1 MRSKSSKFAPKVYK
15 DFLFGYDSN
24 SRAYHVFNMTTGC
37 VETTCDVVFDEIND
51 SQKEQIDIDLV
62 DGDEVACYALQ
73 RMAIAD
79 VRA

>member
-1 MRSKSSKFAPKVYK
+1 
-15 DFLFGYDSN
+15 
-24 SRAYHVFNMTTGC
+24 MTTGC
-37 VETTCDVVFDEIND
+37 VGTTCDVVFDEIND